1 MGKVDINMKHIKRIL
16 LILLILTLS
25 IGILACKKPLDTRP
39 SDQTTNQ
46 QEFDTFIKELFKAQ
60 VQSNTITLKYTLNK
74 PENYGIEIDE
84 VKVGHFSPSYI
95 KSVLSS
101 YENYLA
107 VLNEFNYD
115 ELSNSQQLTFDILD
129 YYLSLELTQEDLIL
143 YHDVLGPTT
152 GIQAQLPVLLAEFK
166 INTRED
172 LDLYLALIE
181 SVYPYF
187 KEVCEFQRLKSES
200 GLFMSESSANSIIEQ
215 CNDFIKDTDNN
226 FLITTINEKIS
237 NLYGLSE
244 EEISNYQE
252 ANKKLVVNSL
262 IPSYQLIIDTLTE
275 LKGSGK
281 NDKGLCYFENG
292 KEFYEYLI
300 AYNTNSSKSVP
311 EMIQMLDNS
320 IDQAIANMGN
330 ILTSDPSVYEK
341 ISSLAFELTDPS
353 EIITYLRESILLDFP
368 PISDVN
374 YSVEYIPD
382 SLQEHLSPAMYLV
395 PTIDDYTDNI
405 IYINPKYDMTNIFPT
420 IAHEGYPGHLYQSVY
435 FRSQN
440 PPPIRNLL
448 NFGGYIEGWATYVE
462 YYSYYLAGFDENVA
476 NFIIDNMVTNMGIY
490 CRLDM
495 GIHCEGWTITDTYND
510 LSDLGINDK
519 ELTQALFETIVEEPA
534 IYPQYGIGYL
544 EIIELKNKAESKLGD
559 KFVLKDFHK
568 FILDIGPAPFPI
580 IEDRLEE
587 EIKLVLNKTP

>member
-16 LILLILTLS
+16 LIFLILTLS

-435 FRSQN
+435 FRSLN

-495 GIHCEGWTITDTYND
+495 GIHYEGWTITDTYNY

>member
-84 VKVGHFSPSYI
+84 IKVGHFSPSYI

-435 FRSQN
+435 FRSLN

-495 GIHCEGWTITDTYND
+495 GIHYEGWAITDTYNY

>member
-172 LDLYLALIE
+172 LHLYLALIE

-435 FRSQN
+435 FRSLN

-495 GIHCEGWTITDTYND
+495 GIHYEGWTITDTYNY